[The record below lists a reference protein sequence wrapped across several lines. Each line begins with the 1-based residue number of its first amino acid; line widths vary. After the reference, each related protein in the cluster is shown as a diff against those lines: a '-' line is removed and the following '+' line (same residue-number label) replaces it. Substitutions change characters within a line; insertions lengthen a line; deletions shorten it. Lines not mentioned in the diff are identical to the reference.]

1 ITWIINEYSSIFH
14 TKISLQTFIKDG
26 EKVEKQNKIL
36 LLEGPINHLLILER
50 TILNILQR
58 MSGISTKTT
67 EIIAKVNKI
76 NPEILITT
84 TRKTPYGLLD
94 KKAAQVGGAGTHRLN
109 LSDAVL
115 IKDTHLDFF
124 DRNISEVLNK
134 ILKSTNFGKFVEIE
148 VQNEEEARVAAQ
160 TFNENKY
167 TGTVLLDNFSSEKIN
182 NCVNQLKKQNL
193 FEKIIL
199 EASGG
204 ITEDNIEEYAKN
216 EIDIIS
222 LGSLTHSAQALDLA
236 MTIEKK

>member
-1 ITWIINEYSSIFH
+1 
-14 TKISLQTFIKDG
+14 
-26 EKVEKQNKIL
+26 
-36 LLEGPINHLLILER
+36 
-50 TILNILQR
+50 
-58 MSGISTKTT
+58 
-67 EIIAKVNKI
+67 
-76 NPEILITT
+76 
-84 TRKTPYGLLD
+84 
-94 KKAAQVGGAGTHRLN
+94 
-109 LSDAVL
+109 
-115 IKDTHLDFF
+115 LDFF